1 MIRACI
7 FDLDGT
13 LSNTLET
20 IAHYANQTLNRFHL
34 PAIPTERYR
43 YLVGNGARILVE
55 RMLRET
61 NGDMSLLEEAFRDYT
76 QSYDKEPLYLT
87 APYDVILDM
96 LRELKSRNIKIAV
109 LSNKPHYATVSVVEA
124 LFGKDTFDR
133 CYGQREGVPIK
144 PDPAALITL
153 MDELGVS
160 PEECLY
166 IGDTATDMQTGRG
179 AGTKTVGVLWGFRN
193 RAELTESGGELL
205 IEHPRQ
211 LLDALV

>member
-13 LSNTLET
+13 LLNTLET
-20 IAHYANQTLNRFHL
+20 IAHYANQTLNKFDL

-55 RMLRET
+55 RMLQET
-61 NGDMSLLEEAFRDYT
+61 QGDMALFGAAFEDYT

-87 APYDVILDM
+87 APYDGILDL

-109 LSNKPHYATVSVVEA
+109 LSNKPHNATAAVVKA
-124 LFGKDTFDR
+124 IFGTDTFDR

-144 PDPAALITL
+144 PDPTALIAL

-166 IGDTATDMQTGRG
+166 VGDTATDMQTGRG
-179 AGTKTVGVLWGFRN
+179 AGAKTVGVLWGFRDRDELAEN
-193 RAELTESGGELL
+193 GAELLV
-205 IEHPRQ
+205 EHPRQ